1 MKQKN
6 VDKNDSISIE
16 ELNRFPTK
24 GGVRLS
30 YDGYPSTKREDTLT
44 VEGKEH
50 KIITNRLGNE
60 MYMYQPNPSD
70 IRRHPSS
77 RLSSL
82 EGDYSRPRTASV
94 YDYIDTQ
101 STFEIL
107 RPTLRPNINRI

>member
-1 MKQKN
+1 
-6 VDKNDSISIE
+6 
-16 ELNRFPTK
+16 
-24 GGVRLS
+24 
-30 YDGYPSTKREDTLT
+30 
-44 VEGKEH
+44 
-50 KIITNRLGNE
+50 

-101 STFEIL
+101 STVSLTTDRCFERQKIEHSVYFL
-107 RPTLRPNINRI
+107 HC

>member
-1 MKQKN
+1 MTGKGQ
-6 VDKNDSISIE
+6 
-16 ELNRFPTK
+16 

-30 YDGYPSTKREDTLT
+30 SGWYPSTNREDTLK

-50 KIITNRLGNE
+50 KIITNSLGNE
-60 MYMYQPNPSD
+60 MYMYQPNPRD

-77 RLSSL
+77 RMSSS
-82 EGDYSRPRTASV
+82 ESDYSRPRTASV

-101 STFEIL
+101 STYEIL